1 MRLLHNDVMFVLLAM
16 NTVKPDA
23 IFVLQGRFTWALKS
37 SLFTL
42 ATKVALKIAYVC
54 KQDKSHQ
61 DPTRGGW
68 GKGAELPFKVKR
80 CSL

>member
-1 MRLLHNDVMFVLLAM
+1 MRLLHNDVMFVLLAI

-23 IFVLQGRFTWALKS
+23 IFVLQGRFTSALKS

-42 ATKVALKIAYVC
+42 ATKVALKNHLC
-54 KQDKSHQ
+54 MKTGQE
-61 DPTRGGW
+61 PPRPNPGGW
-68 GKGAELPFKVKR
+68 GKGTELPFKVKR